1 MPRFSVLV
9 KNNAVKINFK
19 FYYKSF
25 LIAIFIFVVEVL
37 IATEL
42 KNIFF
47 VRAYLGDVFVVMLM
61 YYFIKAFFD
70 FNPKKLIV
78 WIFIFSCLIEF
89 AQYFHFGELLGFKDT
104 RIVMIILGNSFSWID
119 ILCYFAGCA
128 VIFLFIILDGN
139 KDYSSKSSST
149 NNHGR

>member
-19 FYYKSF
+19 FYYKNL
-25 LIAIFIFVVEVL
+25 LIDIFIFVIEVL

-70 FNPKKLIV
+70 FNPTKLIV
-78 WIFIFSCLIEF
+78 GIFIFSCLIEF
-89 AQYFHFGELLGFKDT
+89 AQYFHFGELLGFKDN
-104 RIVMIILGNSFSWID
+104 RIVMIMLGNSFSWID
-119 ILCYFAGCA
+119 IICYLAGCA

>member
-70 FNPKKLIV
+70 FNPTKLIV
-78 WIFIFSCLIEF
+78 GIFIFSCLIEF
-89 AQYFHFGELLGFKDT
+89 VQYFHFGELLGFKDT
-104 RIVMIILGNSFSWID
+104 RIVMIMLGNSFSWID

>member
-70 FNPKKLIV
+70 FNPTKLIV
-78 WIFIFSCLIEF
+78 GIFIFSCLIEF
-89 AQYFHFGELLGFKDT
+89 AQYFHFGELMGFKDT
-104 RIVMIILGNSFSWID
+104 RIVMIMLGNSFSWID

>member
-70 FNPKKLIV
+70 FNPTKLIV
-78 WIFIFSCLIEF
+78 GIFIFSCLIEF
-89 AQYFHFGELLGFKDT
+89 AQYSHFGELLGFKDN
-104 RIVMIILGNSFSWID
+104 RIVMIMLGNSFSWID

>member
-70 FNPKKLIV
+70 FNPTKLIV
-78 WIFIFSCLIEF
+78 GIFIFSCLIEF

>member
-1 MPRFSVLV
+1 M
-9 KNNAVKINFK
+9 KINFK

-70 FNPKKLIV
+70 FNPTKLIV
-78 WIFIFSCLIEF
+78 GIFIFSCLIEF
-89 AQYFHFGELLGFKDT
+89 AQYFHFGKLLGFKDT
-104 RIVMIILGNSFSWID
+104 RIVMIMLGNSFSWID

>member
-47 VRAYLGDVFVVMLM
+47 VRAYLGDVLVVMLM

-70 FNPKKLIV
+70 FNPTKLIV
-78 WIFIFSCLIEF
+78 GIFIFSCLIEF
-89 AQYFHFGELLGFKDT
+89 AQYFHFGELLGFQDN
-104 RIVMIILGNSFSWID
+104 RIVMIMLGNSFSWLD
-119 ILCYFAGCA
+119 ILCYFAGC
-128 VIFLFIILDGN
+128 VILFLITNI
-139 KDYSSKSSST
+139 KSE
-149 NNHGR
+149 

>member
-70 FNPKKLIV
+70 FNPTKLIV
-78 WIFIFSCLIEF
+78 GIFIFSCLIEF
-89 AQYFHFGELLGFKDT
+89 AQYFLFGELLGFKDT
-104 RIVMIILGNSFSWID
+104 RIVMIMLGNSFSWID

>member
-70 FNPKKLIV
+70 FNPTKLIV
-78 WIFIFSCLIEF
+78 GIFIFSCLIEF
-89 AQYFHFGELLGFKDT
+89 AQYFHFGELLGFKDN
-104 RIVMIILGNSFSWID
+104 RIVMIMLGNSFSWID

-139 KDYSSKSSST
+139 KYYSSKSSST

>member
-61 YYFIKAFFD
+61 YYFIKAFLD
-70 FNPKKLIV
+70 FNPTKLIV
-78 WIFIFSCLIEF
+78 GIFIFSCLIEF

-128 VIFLFIILDGN
+128 VIFLFIILNRN
-139 KDYSSKSSST
+139 KDYSSKCSST

>member
-70 FNPKKLIV
+70 FNPTKLIV
-78 WIFIFSCLIEF
+78 GIFIFSCLIEF

-104 RIVMIILGNSFSWID
+104 RIVIIMLGNSFSWID

>member
-70 FNPKKLIV
+70 FNPTKLIV
-78 WIFIFSCLIEF
+78 GIFIFSCLIEF

-104 RIVMIILGNSFSWID
+104 RIVMIMLGNSFSWID

>member
-19 FYYKSF
+19 FYYKNL

-70 FNPKKLIV
+70 FNPTKLIV
-78 WIFIFSCLIEF
+78 GIFIFSCLIEF
-89 AQYFHFGELLGFKDT
+89 VQYFHFGELLGFKDT
-104 RIVMIILGNSFSWID
+104 RIVMIMLGNSFSWID

>member
-9 KNNAVKINFK
+9 KNNDVKINFK

-70 FNPKKLIV
+70 FNPTKLIV
-78 WIFIFSCLIEF
+78 GIFIFSCLIEF
-89 AQYFHFGELLGFKDT
+89 AQYFHFGELLGFKDN
-104 RIVMIILGNSFSWID
+104 RIVMIMLGNSFSWID

>member
-70 FNPKKLIV
+70 FNPTKLIV

-89 AQYFHFGELLGFKDT
+89 AQYFHFAELLGFKDN
-104 RIVMIILGNSFSWID
+104 RIVMIMLGNSFSWID

>member
-70 FNPKKLIV
+70 FNPTKLIV
-78 WIFIFSCLIEF
+78 GIFIFSCLIEF

-104 RIVMIILGNSFSWID
+104 RIVMIMHGNSFSWID

>member
-25 LIAIFIFVVEVL
+25 VIAIFIFVVEVL

-70 FNPKKLIV
+70 FNPTKLIV
-78 WIFIFSCLIEF
+78 GIFIFSCLIEF

>member
-70 FNPKKLIV
+70 FNPTKLIV
-78 WIFIFSCLIEF
+78 GIFIFSCLIEF

-104 RIVMIILGNSFSWID
+104 RIVMIMLGNSFSWID

-149 NNHGR
+149 NNYGR